1 MPRHLLFFGKLF
13 NFSVAFSLFSC
24 GTDVICE
31 QSAACT
37 FKKIS
42 FAPRAA
48 GESNVN
54 GPFLSAVEPG
64 NDFLGRGDKA
74 KGARQIVG
82 RAERKNAQW
91 NAAIDEPAGDLCNS
105 PVTTGSKHEIGGL
118 LESFLETALF
128 C

>member
-13 NFSVAFSLFSC
+13 NFSVPFSFFSC

-64 NDFLGRGDKA
+64 HDFLRRCDKA

-91 NAAIDEPAGDLCNS
+91 HDSRDAPAGN
-105 PVTTGSKHEIGGL
+105 
-118 LESFLETALF
+118 
-128 C
+128 